1 MEDLTSPQQEG
12 GLGEEGA
19 GLPDALAGLSV
30 SSSAQLQADQQ
41 QRVNEEDRDA
51 ILDDFAMGHF
61 GDQRNSA
68 DEGQGE
74 AEDKSEDEQE
84 DGTHF
89 VSRESSSIQSVF
101 PPPQSKLQPAQA
113 RYGIRT
119 SAPIRK
125 PMNLRI

>member
-1 MEDLTSPQQEG
+1 MEDLTCPQQEG

-19 GLPDALAGLSV
+19 DLPDALAGLSIC
-30 SSSAQLQADQQ
+30 SSAQIQADQQ

-68 DEGQGE
+68 DKGEGE
-74 AEDKSEDEQE
+74 AEGSSEDEQE
-84 DGTHF
+84 DDAQII
-89 VSRESSSIQSVF
+89 SRAASSTQKVF
-101 PPPQSKLQPAQA
+101 PPHQTRLQPAQA

-125 PMNLRI
+125 PMN